1 MTGDKSKEFAIRIVK
16 LYQYLCE
23 EKKEFILSKQLLR
36 SGTSIGANL
45 AESECA
51 ISRND
56 FLSKIYIAL
65 KETSE
70 TLYWLELLKKT
81 DYLTE
86 SQYES
91 LRSDAEELRRMLSA
105 TTKTM
110 NDGKKQLH
118 SPLFTLEFRPK
129 GETTNGLV

>member
-45 AESECA
+45 AESEYA

-91 LRSDAEELRRMLSA
+91 LR
-105 TTKTM
+105 
-110 NDGKKQLH
+110 
-118 SPLFTLEFRPK
+118 
-129 GETTNGLV
+129 